1 MKVRATLW
9 TPKPRTDE
17 IEVRVN
23 PEHILATATDRSIP
37 VFRNA
42 DGERRKVG
50 MAERDSIFIS
60 QGCLC
65 AVLELDELPDD
76 DEVPAATWAC
86 LQHVDGRGYTYVADK
101 LIDIEL
107 IDESLSVRPGV
118 KLEMLAEGER

>member
-37 VFRNA
+37 VFRNV

-50 MAERDSIFIS
+50 MVKRDSIFIS

-65 AVLELDELPDD
+65 AVLELDESPDD
-76 DEVPAATWAC
+76 DEAPAATWAC
-86 LQHVDGRGYTYVADK
+86 LRHMDNRGYTNVADK
-101 LIDIEL
+101 LWDIQL
-107 IDESLSVRPGV
+107 IDKSFSVRPGV
-118 KLEMLAEGER
+118 KLEVLEDRAQ